1 MFHNKAMINR
11 REAFLQTEME
21 ESLRFFLT
29 VAVIA
34 AHGNV
39 LRLVIAVRF
48 ADKKLDP
55 ITLSS

>member
-48 ADKKLDP
+48 ADE
-55 ITLSS
+55 